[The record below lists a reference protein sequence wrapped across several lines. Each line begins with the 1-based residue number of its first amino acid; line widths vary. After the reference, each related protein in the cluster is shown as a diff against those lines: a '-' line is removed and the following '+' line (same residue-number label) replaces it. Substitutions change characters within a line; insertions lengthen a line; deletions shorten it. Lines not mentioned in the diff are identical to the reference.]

1 MTVKDLYLV
10 LPENQIVFI
19 DDNANEIDIY
29 SGMADDIPLDLF
41 NKYVVEVKTLGNGTI
56 FISCE

>member
-1 MTVKDLYLV
+1 MTLKDLYVV

-19 DDNANEIDIY
+19 DDNTNEIDIY
-29 SGMADDIPLDLF
+29 SGIADDIPLDLF
-41 NKYVVEVKTLGNGTI
+41 NKYVAEVKTLGNGTI